1 MRLHIIRTMRLGCAW
16 RWRQLRTQSVLP
28 DAVPPAVSTGLSVLI
43 FGFGNSSGSFA
54 IFTAILRAEARVSN
68 LAHRPPRLILEIVEI
83 DEVSPVEKFETF
95 RERHMTTPFAPFS
108 SNLRDV
114 GAVLMNTRGTAL

>member
-1 MRLHIIRTMRLGCAW
+1 MVACA
-16 RWRQLRTQSVLP
+16 TQITNAQDSW
-28 DAVPPAVSTGLSVLI
+28 
-43 FGFGNSSGSFA
+43 A

>member
-1 MRLHIIRTMRLGCAW
+1 MVACA
-16 RWRQLRTQSVLP
+16 TQITNAQDSL
-28 DAVPPAVSTGLSVLI
+28 
-43 FGFGNSSGSFA
+43 A

-68 LAHRPPRLILEIVEI
+68 LAADRPPRLILEIVEI